1 MADRPILFSAA
12 MVRALLAGTK
22 TQTRR
27 ILRTVP
33 EQPAIDNVVHPN
45 PRHAAP
51 YLDAY
56 CGGKRTVSNP
66 RGMTQYWCWWTRDD
80 RPCGQFKIPFG
91 VPGDTLWVRET
102 LKWNDADEV
111 WQYGADAANVPELPL
126 LCRPTPTRW
135 PKGVCVSMW
144 MPRGASRI
152 ALDIT
157 DVRVERLQEIS
168 EADAQAEGSARLVM
182 DDEGKFYESERGTYR
197 TGYAGLWDHINGA
210 GSWDANPWIV
220 ALSFEIRTVN
230 AAETGSAALE
240 PVA

>member
-1 MADRPILFSAA
+1 MADRPILFSAQ
-12 MVRALLAGTK
+12 MVRALLDGSK

-27 ILRTVP
+27 RAKFVSREPGLNMGFSGLHASQPRPGCWVLLSKSRSCWEDRT
-33 EQPAIDNVVHPN
+33 QMW
-45 PRHAAP
+45 RCP
-51 YLDAY
+51 Y
-56 CGGKRTVSNP
+56 
-66 RGMTQYWCWWTRDD
+66 
-80 RPCGQFKIPFG
+80 G

-102 LKWNDADEV
+102 LKWNDADAV
-111 WQYGADAANVPELPL
+111 WQYGADAANVPELSL

-157 DVRVERLQEIS
+157 NVRVERLQDIS
-168 EADAQAEGSARLVM
+168 ESDAQAEGCARLVM
-182 DDEGKFYESERGTYR
+182 DDDGKCYESERGTYR

-210 GSWDANPWIV
+210 GAWDANPWVV